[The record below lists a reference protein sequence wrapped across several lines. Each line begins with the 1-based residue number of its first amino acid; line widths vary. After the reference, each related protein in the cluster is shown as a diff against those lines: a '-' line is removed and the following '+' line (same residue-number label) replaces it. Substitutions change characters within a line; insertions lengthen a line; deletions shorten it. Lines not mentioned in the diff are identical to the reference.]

1 MKAPLS
7 WIKDYIDLEG
17 IGIEEL
23 ANILTSVGLEVEN
36 VLLVG
41 VEKPAGKLQNKY
53 AGLPWDKEKFVVA
66 EVVEVNQHPN
76 ADRLTL
82 CELNDGTGVTTV
94 LTGAPNM
101 FPWLGKGRLEQ
112 PLKVAYAR
120 EGAMLYD
127 GHQPG
132 QVLTKL
138 KKTTIRGVDSR
149 SMICSEKELG
159 ISEEHEGIIELD
171 SDAPVGMPLVDY
183 MGDVVYEVAI
193 LPNMARDASVLG
205 IAREL
210 SAVTGRP
217 LRLPEGI
224 VLQKGG
230 AIAEK
235 VGLEVRDAELNPRF
249 MLGMVAGTHAR
260 KSPYWVQ
267 RRLSLAGMRPIDA
280 LVDATNYT
288 MLEIGQPLHAFDY
301 DLLSERAGGKP
312 TIITRTANAGEK
324 ITLLDGSEPQLDS
337 QTELVTDTAGPLS
350 IAGVMGGGE
359 TGVHAQTRN
368 LLVESAN
375 WNFINLRKTLS
386 KTRISSEAG
395 YRFSRDVHPAL
406 AETALSLCLKRVQE
420 WGGGE
425 VVQGVLDEYGKP
437 YVDTINRLSEENIR
451 EVIGQEISLQESSQ
465 ILERLGF
472 TCWMEADELVA
483 KSPAT
488 RTDIETGIIG
498 QRNLIEEIARVHG
511 YERIAETRLSDELP
525 PQVGNPGLEAEER
538 IRDILVSIG
547 LQDTLAYRQTSPE
560 REARIFAGRKAPE
573 GLPYVCLRNPITP
586 ERTVMRRSA
595 MATMLELLEYNTK
608 FRAGLALFELGPVF
622 LPVAEEILPHEA
634 LRLSIGMTGTWDA
647 ASWDRA
653 LNPAMNFFDLKGVVE
668 ALLDG
673 LHLADIRFRAVDH
686 PSFHPGKCAE
696 VQVGEEIV
704 GVMGELHP
712 QVKKN
717 YAFGQDAVLVA
728 EFDGELLVKLGNAVF
743 TNRAISSYPAM
754 VEDIALI
761 IDESVPA
768 DDLEALIWQAGG
780 KLLVDVK
787 LFDVYRDTRL
797 GEGKKSLAYQL
808 TYQAFDR
815 TLNDK
820 DALSI
825 RNRVVKQTKNNFGAV
840 LRSS

>member
-7 WIKDYIDLEG
+7 WLKDYIDLG
-17 IGIEEL
+17 GVGIEEL
-23 ANILTSVGLEVEN
+23 ANLLTNVGLEVES
-36 VLLVG
+36 VQLVG
-41 VEKPAGKLQNKY
+41 VEKPEGNLKNKY
-53 AGLPWDKEKFVVA
+53 FGLSWDKEKFVVA
-66 EVVEVNQHPN
+66 EVVEVKQHPN

-82 CELNDGTGVTTV
+82 CELNDGTGITTV

-101 FPWLGKGRLEQ
+101 LPYLGRGRLEQ
-112 PLKVAYAR
+112 PIKVAYAR
-120 EGAMLYD
+120 EGALLYD

-132 QVLTKL
+132 QVMTKL
-138 KKTTIRGVDSR
+138 KKTTIRGVESR

-171 SDAPVGMPLVDY
+171 ADAPVGMPLVDY

-193 LPNMARDASVLG
+193 LPNMARDASILG

-210 SAVTGRP
+210 SAVLGRP
-217 LRLPEGI
+217 LRLPEG
-224 VLQKGG
+224 VALEKGG
-230 AIAEK
+230 AIEEK
-235 VGLEVRDAELNPRF
+235 VGLEVRNPELNPRF
-249 MLGMVAGTHAR
+249 MLGMVEETQSR
-260 KSPYWVQ
+260 KSPYWVR

-301 DLLSERAGGKP
+301 DALRKRAGGKP
-312 TIITRTANAGEK
+312 TIITRTAYEGEK
-324 ITLLDGSEPQLDS
+324 ITLLDGSELQLDT
-337 QTELVTDTAGPLS
+337 QIELVTDTVGPLS
-350 IAGVMGGGE
+350 IAGVMGGSE
-359 TGVHAQTRN
+359 TGVHAETRN
-368 LLVESAN
+368 LLIESAN

-386 KTRISSEAG
+386 KTRINSEAA
-395 YRFSRDVHPAL
+395 YRFSREVHPAL

-425 VVQGVLDEYGKP
+425 MVQGVLDLYGKP
-437 YVDTINRLSEENIR
+437 YVDAVNRISAENIAG
-451 EVIGQEISLQESSQ
+451 VLGQEISLEESTR

-472 TCWMEADELVA
+472 TCWMEGSELVA

-498 QRNLIEEIARVHG
+498 QRNLIEEIARIYG
-511 YERIAETRLSDELP
+511 YERIAEKRLSDELP
-525 PQVGNPGLEAEER
+525 PQVGNPKLEAEER

-560 REARIFAGRKAPE
+560 REARIYVGRKAPE
-573 GLPYVCLRNPITP
+573 GLAYVRLKNPITP

-595 MATMLELLEYNTK
+595 TATMLEFLEYNTK
-608 FRAGLALFELGPVF
+608 FRPGLALFELGPVF
-622 LPVAEEILPHEA
+622 LPVRDEILPHEA
-634 LRLSIGMTGTWDA
+634 LRLSIGMTGAWNV
-647 ASWDRA
+647 ASWDRPQS
-653 LNPAMNFFDLKGVVE
+653 PAMDFFDLKGVVE

-673 LHLADIRFRAVDH
+673 LHLEGVKFQATAH

-696 VQVGEEIV
+696 VRVGEEIL

-717 YAFGQDAVLVA
+717 YTFGQNPVLVA
-728 EFDGELLVKLGNAVF
+728 EFDGEALVRLSNAVF
-743 TNRAISSYPAM
+743 TNRAISSFPAM

-761 IDESVPA
+761 VDENVSA
-768 DDLEALIWQAGG
+768 DELEALIWQAGG

-787 LFDVYRDTRL
+787 LFDVYRDARL
-797 GEGKKSLAYQL
+797 GAGKKSLAYQL

-815 TLNDK
+815 TLTDK
-820 DALSI
+820 DALNI
-825 RNRVVKQTKNNFGAV
+825 RNRIVKRTKTVFGAV
-840 LRSS
+840 LRSQ

>member
-41 VEKPAGKLQNKY
+41 VEKPSGKLKNKY

-82 CELNDGTGVTTV
+82 CELNDGTGITTV

-101 FPWLGKGRLEQ
+101 FPHLGKGRLEQ

-120 EGAMLYD
+120 EGSMLYD

-132 QVLTKL
+132 QVVTKL

-159 ISEEHEGIIELD
+159 ISEEHEGVIELD
-171 SDAPVGMPLVDY
+171 DNAPVGMPLVDY

-193 LPNMARDASVLG
+193 LPNMARDASILG

-210 SAVTGRP
+210 SAVLGRP
-217 LRLPEGI
+217 LRFPEGAT
-224 VLQKGG
+224 LEKGG

-249 MLGMVAGTHAR
+249 MLGMVESTQAR

-267 RRLSLAGMRPIDA
+267 RRLSLSGMRPIDA

-301 DLLSERAGGKP
+301 DLLRERAGGKP
-312 TIITRTANAGEK
+312 TIITRTANPGEK
-324 ITLLDGSEPQLDS
+324 ITLLDGSEPQLDT
-337 QTELVTDTAGPLS
+337 QIELVTDTIGPLS

-359 TGVHAQTRN
+359 TGVHAGTRN
-368 LLVESAN
+368 LLIESAN

-386 KTRISSEAG
+386 KTRISSEAA

-425 VVQGVLDEYGKP
+425 VVRGVLDDYGRP
-437 YVDTINRLSEENIR
+437 YEDTVNRLSEATIR
-451 EVIGQEISLQESSQ
+451 EVIGQEISLEESTQ

-472 TCWMEADELVA
+472 TCWMEGDELVA

-498 QRNLIEEIARVHG
+498 QRNLIEEIARVYG
-511 YERIAETRLSDELP
+511 YERIAAKRLSDELP
-525 PQVGNPGLEAEER
+525 PQIGNPVLEAEER

-560 REARIFAGRKAPE
+560 REARIFIGRKVPQ
-573 GLPYVCLRNPITP
+573 GLAYVRLKNPITP
-586 ERTVMRRSA
+586 ERTAMRRSA
-595 MATMLELLEYNTK
+595 LATMLELLEHNAK
-608 FRAGLALFELGPVF
+608 FRPGLALFELGPVF
-622 LPVAEEILPHEA
+622 LPVEGEILPHEA
-634 LRLSIGMTGTWDA
+634 LRLSIGLTGAWNV

-653 LNPAMNFFDLKGVVE
+653 QSPAMDFFDLKGVVG
-668 ALLDG
+668 ALLNG
-673 LHLADIRFRAVDH
+673 LHLEGVKFQASEH

-696 VQVGEEIV
+696 VRVGEEIL

-717 YAFGQDAVLVA
+717 YAFGQDPVLVA
-728 EFDGELLVKLGNAVF
+728 EFDGEALVRLSNAVF
-743 TNRAISSYPAM
+743 TNRAISSFPAM

-761 IDESVPA
+761 VDEGVPA
-768 DDLEALIWQAGG
+768 DELEALIWQAGG

-787 LFDVYRDTRL
+787 LFDVYRDARL

-815 TLNDK
+815 TLTDK
-820 DALSI
+820 DALNI
-825 RNRVVKQTKNNFGAV
+825 RNRIVKQTKNTFGAV
-840 LRSS
+840 LRSQ

>member
-7 WIKDYIDLEG
+7 WLKDYIDLEG

-41 VEKPAGKLQNKY
+41 VEKPAGKLKNKY

-82 CELNDGTGVTTV
+82 CELNDGTGITTV

-101 FPWLGKGRLEQ
+101 FPHLGKGRLEQ

-132 QVLTKL
+132 QVVTKL

-159 ISEEHEGIIELD
+159 ISEEHEGVIELD
-171 SDAPVGMPLVDY
+171 ADAPVGMPLVDY
-183 MGDVVYEVAI
+183 MGDVVFEVAI
-193 LPNMARDASVLG
+193 LPNMARDASILG

-210 SAVTGRP
+210 SAVLGRP

-224 VLQKGG
+224 ALQKGG
-230 AIAEK
+230 AITDK
-235 VGLEVRDAELNPRF
+235 VGLDVRDAELNPRF
-249 MLGMVAGTHAR
+249 MLGMVEGTQAR

-312 TIITRTANAGEK
+312 TIITRTACEGEK
-324 ITLLDGSEPQLDS
+324 ITLLDGSEPKLDT
-337 QTELVTDTAGPLS
+337 QMELVTDTAGPLS

-359 TGVHAQTRN
+359 TGVHAGTRN

-425 VVQGVLDEYGKP
+425 VVRGVLDEYGKP
-437 YVDTINRLSEENIR
+437 YQDTVNRLSEETIR
-451 EVIGQEISLQESSQ
+451 EVIGQEISLEESTQ

-472 TCWMEADELVA
+472 TCWMEGDELVA

-488 RTDIETGIIG
+488 RTDIETGTIG
-498 QRNLIEEIARVHG
+498 QRNLIEEIARTYG
-511 YERIAETRLSDELP
+511 YERIAAKRLSDELP
-525 PQVGNPGLEAEER
+525 PQIGNPGLEAEER

-560 REARIFAGRKAPE
+560 REARIYIGKKAPE
-573 GLPYVCLRNPITP
+573 GLVYVRLKNPITP
-586 ERTVMRRSA
+586 ERTAMRRSA
-595 MATMLELLEYNTK
+595 MATMLEMLEYNAK
-608 FRAGLALFELGPVF
+608 FRPGLALFELGPVF
-622 LPVAEEILPHEA
+622 LPVTDEILPHEA
-634 LRLSIGMTGTWDA
+634 LRLSIGLTGAWDV
-647 ASWDRA
+647 ASWNRA
-653 LNPAMNFFDLKGVVE
+653 QSPAMDFFDLKGVVQ

-673 LHLADIRFRAVDH
+673 LHLDGVKFQAVEH

-696 VQVGEEIV
+696 VRVGEEV
-704 GVMGELHP
+704 LGVMGELHP

-717 YAFGQDAVLVA
+717 YTFGQDPVLVA
-728 EFDGELLVKLGNAVF
+728 EFDGEALVRLSNAVF
-743 TNRAISSYPAM
+743 TNKAISGFPAM

-761 IDESVPA
+761 VDESVPA

-787 LFDVYRDTRL
+787 LFDVYRDAKL

-815 TLNDK
+815 TLTDK
-820 DALSI
+820 DALNI
-825 RNRVVKQTKNNFGAV
+825 RNRIVKQTKNTFGAV
-840 LRSS
+840 LRSA

>member
-7 WIKDYIDLEG
+7 WIKEYIDLEG

-41 VEKPAGKLQNKY
+41 VEKPAGKLKNKY
-53 AGLPWDKEKFVVA
+53 AGLPWDKDKFVVA

-82 CELNDGTGVTTV
+82 CELNDGTGVSTV

-101 FPWLGKGRLEQ
+101 FPWIGKGRLEQ

-120 EGAMLYD
+120 EGSMLYD

-138 KKTTIRGVDSR
+138 KKTTIRGVESR

-159 ISEEHEGIIELD
+159 ISEEHEGVIELD
-171 SDAPVGMPLVDY
+171 ADAPVGMPLVDY

-193 LPNMARDASVLG
+193 LPNMARDASILG

-210 SAVTGRP
+210 SAVLDRP
-217 LRLPEGI
+217 LRLPEG
-224 VLQKGG
+224 VAMRKGG
-230 AIAEK
+230 AISGK
-235 VGLEVRDAELNPRF
+235 VALEVHDSTLNPRF
-249 MLGMVAGTHAR
+249 MLGMVEGTQAR

-301 DLLSERAGGKP
+301 DLLQRRAGGKP

-337 QTELVTDTAGPLS
+337 QTELVTDTVGPLS

-359 TGVHAQTRN
+359 TGVNSETRN
-368 LLVESAN
+368 VLVESAN

-386 KTRISSEAG
+386 RTRISSEAA

-406 AETALSLCLKRVQE
+406 AETALGLCLKRVWE

-425 VVQGVLDEYGKP
+425 VVQGVLDEYPVP
-437 YVDTINRLSEENIR
+437 YADTVNRLSEATIR
-451 EVIGQEISLQESSQ
+451 EVVGQEIPLQESSR

-472 TCWMEADELVA
+472 TCQMEGGELVV

-498 QRNLIEEIARVHG
+498 QRNLIEEIVRTYG
-511 YERIAETRLSDELP
+511 YERIAAHRLSDELP
-525 PQVGNPGLEAEER
+525 PQIGNPKLEAEER

-560 REARIFAGRKAPE
+560 REARYFARAKSPE
-573 GLPYVCLRNPITP
+573 GLAYVRLKNPITP
-586 ERTVMRRSA
+586 DRTAMRRSA
-595 MATMLELLEYNTK
+595 TATMLEMLEYNTK
-608 FRAGLALFELGPVF
+608 FRAGLAMFELGPVF
-622 LPVAEEILPHEA
+622 LPVDGEVLPREE
-634 LRLSIGMTGTWDA
+634 LRLSIGMTGAWEA
-647 ASWDRA
+647 ASWDRPQS
-653 LNPAMNFFDLKGVVE
+653 PAMNFFDLKGVVE
-668 ALLDG
+668 TLMDG
-673 LHLADIRFRAVDH
+673 LHMQAVKFQALDH

-696 VQVGEEIV
+696 VKVGDEVV

-712 QVKKN
+712 QIKKN
-717 YAFGQDAVLVA
+717 YAFGQDSVLVA
-728 EFDGELLVKLGNAVF
+728 EFDGEALVRLSNASF
-743 TNRAISSYPAM
+743 TNRSISSYPAM

-761 IDESVPA
+761 VDENVPA

-780 KLLVDVK
+780 KLLVGVK
-787 LFDVYRDTRL
+787 LFDVYRDARL
-797 GEGKKSLAYQL
+797 GDGKKSLAYQL

-815 TLNDK
+815 TLTDK
-820 DALSI
+820 DALNI
-825 RNRVVKQTKNNFGAV
+825 RNRIVKQAKNIFSAV
-840 LRSS
+840 LRSQ